1 MICAKLCNIRRH
13 LYGLQKCIYCQ
24 QGNRIDQN
32 NHLVIDNG
40 EGLSI
45 PLDDIKCVVVE
56 NIHTRLS
63 ASAVLAFAERNIT
76 LVFCNTK
83 HLPEVQTFALYG
95 ASPRRANLTK
105 QLEYP

>member
-1 MICAKLCNIRRH
+1 MAYRNVFIANKAIVS
-13 LYGLQKCIYCQ
+13 I
-24 QGNRIDQN
+24 QN

-63 ASAVLAFAERNIT
+63 ASAVLAFAEMNIT

-105 QLEYP
+105 QLEYL